1 MWILAVAWNDCH
13 LCITGGIVPRYD
25 YECGVCHHVFE
36 LKQGFDAEPVAACPK
51 CENSSRRL
59 IHSVPVV
66 FKGSG
71 FYVNDYGKGKS
82 GSNGASESK
91 SSSESES
98 DSGSKSESKSD
109 DKPKSA
115 EKPKAK
121 EKAEASTT
129 TKAAGDD

>member
-1 MWILAVAWNDCH
+1 M
-13 LCITGGIVPRYD
+13 PRYD

-82 GSNGASESK
+82 GSNGGSEST
-91 SSSESES
+91 SSSESE
-98 DSGSKSESKSD
+98 SGSKSESKSD

>member
-1 MWILAVAWNDCH
+1 
-13 LCITGGIVPRYD
+13 
-25 YECGVCHHVFE
+25 VFE

-82 GSNGASESK
+82 GSNGAESK

>member
-1 MWILAVAWNDCH
+1 M
-13 LCITGGIVPRYD
+13 PRYD

-91 SSSESES
+91 S
-98 DSGSKSESKSD
+98 D

>member
-1 MWILAVAWNDCH
+1 M
-13 LCITGGIVPRYD
+13 PRYD
-25 YECGVCHHVFE
+25 YECGVCHLVFE
-36 LKQGFDAEPVAACPK
+36 LKQGFDAEPVTACPR

-82 GSNGASESK
+82 GANGGSESK

-98 DSGSKSESKSD
+98 GSKSESGFKSGSKSESD

-121 EKAEASTT
+121 EKAEASS
-129 TKAAGDD
+129 TKAAGDN